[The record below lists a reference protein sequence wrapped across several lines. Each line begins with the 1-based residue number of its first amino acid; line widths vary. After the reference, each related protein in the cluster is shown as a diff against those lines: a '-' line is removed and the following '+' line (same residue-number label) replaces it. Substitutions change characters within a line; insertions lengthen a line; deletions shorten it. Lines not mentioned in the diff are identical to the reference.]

1 MSGVSVGNG
10 AKSALVGPKSDSDCI
25 GLREAFDVLNLARG
39 SMLSMAS
46 LYITGVGILLAV
58 WATLNDADLRRGLM
72 VISLPFMAA
81 NFVAFYFNI
90 RFQEK
95 CYVYLDRAVDCNDES
110 RVVVDILK
118 PFSLKIF
125 STIYWL
131 ISFSIVVFGILMA
144 KNGLSGLLP
153 NDFLA
158 QNSIRSA
165 G

>member
-1 MSGVSVGNG
+1 MSGVSVGR
-10 AKSALVGPKSDSDCI
+10 ATKSALVGSKSDSDCI

-58 WATLNDADLRRGLM
+58 WATVNDADLRRGLM
-72 VISLPFMAA
+72 AVSLPFMAA
-81 NFVAFYFNI
+81 NFLAFYFNI

-95 CYVYLDRAVDCNDES
+95 CFDYLDRAIDCNDES
-110 RVVVDILK
+110 RAIIDILR
-118 PFSLKIF
+118 PFSLTIF
-125 STIYWL
+125 SILYWS
-131 ISFSIVVFGILMA
+131 ISFAIVIFGILMA

-158 QNSIRSA
+158 QNAARSA